1 MRPKPI
7 GPICFLFILVSG
19 IVMARNIPSDKS
31 DSKTTEEEVKGQEDF
46 EQEDN
51 EQDESEEVQTDEE
64 DHPPIH
70 MINSRIQ
77 NKNVIIHGDILAPPE
92 VGFERAIVKQH
103 RARRW
108 ENNVVPYVI
117 SATYSKHE
125 RYAIRVALTQLRIR
139 TCFKFPE
146 RTNQRDY
153 VSIEKRDG
161 CYSHLGR
168 MGGAQVLSLGRGCV
182 HKSVIQHE
190 ILHALG
196 IQHEHQ
202 RPDRDNYIRVLYNHI
217 QRGMECKLSVDPLN
231 SNFRIS
237 AQVEKLSHSNVDLHD
252 LRYDYRSIMHYRGD
266 AFGQVGRNGKP
277 LHTMVALKKGV
288 KLRHNK
294 ILTRT
299 DMKRLN
305 ILGNCKAGN
314 HLFSTMSFILA
325 AKNKKHRR
333 HRKHSPR
340 HN

>member
-217 QRGMECKLSVDPLN
+217 QRGMES
-231 SNFRIS
+231 
-237 AQVEKLSHSNVDLHD
+237 QVEKLSHSNVDLHD

-305 ILGNCKAGN
+305 ILGNCKA
-314 HLFSTMSFILA
+314 